1 MCWRYTQVK
10 KVNLFRKKIKEK
22 TLNINGDF
30 NQKPRNGTVQTVLN
44 KVFMNKRETI
54 KVSGRERDS
63 T

>member
-30 NQKPRNGTVQTVLN
+30 NKKKQEMVQYKLY
-44 KVFMNKRETI
+44 
-54 KVSGRERDS
+54 
-63 T
+63 